1 VYNAGTR
8 YGTSMQKQ
16 SLLVVHHQGCL
27 TKEEFTELT
36 SNEEECQGGF
46 SIRNNWQRAAVA
58 SACCF
63 SWIDNDELAGAL
75 LLAHTA
81 SFFFS

>member
-1 VYNAGTR
+1 MYNAGGTR

-16 SLLVVHHQGCL
+16 SLLVVLHQGWL
-27 TKEEFTELT
+27 KEEFTELT
-36 SNEEECQGGF
+36 SDEEECQDGS